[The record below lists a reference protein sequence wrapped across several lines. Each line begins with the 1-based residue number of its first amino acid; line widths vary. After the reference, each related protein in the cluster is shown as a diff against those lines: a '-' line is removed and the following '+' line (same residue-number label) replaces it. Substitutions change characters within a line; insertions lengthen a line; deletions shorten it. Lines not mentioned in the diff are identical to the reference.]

1 MEYKK
6 DVALLNRYGLN
17 TQDGH
22 FSLKDYVSLKKPTQD
37 RIFFMFS
44 QNRITVNDSPYVYP
58 LTKAGIPVLIANTHL
73 DEVIF
78 RELDTFEGLKFSN
91 V

>member
-1 MEYKK
+1 M
-6 DVALLNRYGLN
+6 
-17 TQDGH
+17 
-22 FSLKDYVSLKKPTQD
+22 KKPTQD

-44 QNRITVNDSPYVYP
+44 PNRITANDSPYVYP

-91 V
+91 VETDTDDV